1 MLQSVAIPPGTGKTH
16 LATGL
21 GVIAAHHGHR
31 VLFATAVVW
40 VARLQD
46 AHRLGRLP
54 AELAR
59 LRRYGLIII
68 DLCRGRDYADRRRGG
83 GR

>member
-1 MLQSVAIPPGTGKTH
+1 MT
-16 LATGL
+16 
-21 GVIAAHHGHR
+21 AAHHGHR
-31 VLFATAVVW
+31 VLFATAVDW

-46 AHRLGRLP
+46 AHRHGTLP

-68 DLCRGRDYADRRRGG
+68 DLCRHCDYADRVAA
-83 GR
+83 